1 MKVVQTCTFRR
12 NGDGALALVEEL
24 GGEGEP
30 QTART
35 QDRQHD
41 THTQP
46 CSHLKH
52 SRGERGSL
60 IRNLSCSPVRVYCR
74 RSPTVSF
81 HILQLRPSARHLLF
95 HS

>member
-1 MKVVQTCTFRR
+1 MKVVQICTFRW
-12 NGDGALALVEEL
+12 NSDGALALVEEL

-35 QDRQHD
+35 QDCQHD

-52 SRGERGSL
+52 RRGERHTRGKF
-60 IRNLSCSPVRVYCR
+60 N
-74 RSPTVSF
+74 
-81 HILQLRPSARHLLF
+81 
-95 HS
+95 